1 MSLVERLAAR
11 DSAVELDGADEPA
24 TVLKRRIDEL
34 GQISLRFTETAGPTT
49 LAVTVDPAATDLS
62 GADLAAG
69 TGWIHLEGTLTL
81 DYVPARCIADIDLAS
96 RSGRGRLQA
105 HE

>member
-1 MSLVERLAAR
+1 MTLVERLAER

-24 TVLKRRIDEL
+24 GVLKRRIDEL
-34 GQISLRFTETAGPTT
+34 GQLSVRFTETTGPTT
-49 LAVTVDPAATDLS
+49 LAVTLDPAGCDLG

-81 DYVPARCIADIDLAS
+81 DYVPVRCVADIDLAT
-96 RSGRGRLQA
+96 RTGRGRLLLR
-105 HE
+105 